1 MNFERC
7 YMFKNKKLMRFGL
20 TLFICLSIIDF
31 TISYFQTYLESA
43 AGINW
48 VVPEIWRFILID
60 APEGILVL
68 LGAIALYQF
77 TKEASQKNVSI

>member
-1 MNFERC
+1 MNIERC
-7 YMFKNKKLMRFGL
+7 YMFKNKKLIRFGL

-48 VVPEIWRFILID
+48 VVSEIWRFILID
-60 APEGILVL
+60 APEDVLVL

-77 TKEASQKNVSI
+77 TKETSQKNVSI